1 MSTTMAGLI
10 LAAVITAAILTLHLL
25 DRRLAVRTSRE
36 WEQARH
42 AARVAGLADR
52 RPQDDLE
59 GWR

>member
-1 MSTTMAGLI
+1 MSTTAIGLI
-10 LAAVITAAILTLHLL
+10 LAVIITASILTLHLL
-25 DRRLAVRTSRE
+25 DRRLVRTTSRE

>member
-1 MSTTMAGLI
+1 MSTTAIGLI
-10 LAAVITAAILTLHLL
+10 LAVVIAASILTLHML
-25 DRRLAVRTSRE
+25 DRRLAVRTSRQ

-42 AARVAGLADR
+42 AARVSGLVNR